1 MTTAVLRQMLRE
13 EAALAGYQ
21 DLFFMFAALT
31 LFSLVPVLLMRGGKI
46 IVASEDGEEPITDKQ
61 RRAKTP
67 VRSPR

>member
-1 MTTAVLRQMLRE
+1 MLGE

-21 DLFFMFAALT
+21 DLFFLFAALT

-46 IVASEDGEEPITDKQ
+46 LMASEDDTEATTGKQ

-67 VRSPR
+67 LRSHR